1 MEQMTVR
8 DIVTATGGR
17 LLCGDE
23 SQPIVHI
30 GINSREVQRGE
41 LFVPLV
47 GEKVDAHR
55 FIQMAFEAGA
65 GAVLTSEHDQKEDA
79 HPWIRVEDTKKALQA
94 VGAYYRRRLT
104 LPLIGI
110 TGSVGKTT
118 TRELVAAA
126 LSAGFRV
133 YKTPGN
139 KNSQVGVPITLSEI
153 TSEDELGVLELGMSM
168 PG

>member
-104 LPLIGI
+104 LPLIGMARQFI
-110 TGSVGKTT
+110 
-118 TRELVAAA
+118 R
-126 LSAGFRV
+126 
-133 YKTPGN
+133 
-139 KNSQVGVPITLSEI
+139 
-153 TSEDELGVLELGMSM
+153 
-168 PG
+168 